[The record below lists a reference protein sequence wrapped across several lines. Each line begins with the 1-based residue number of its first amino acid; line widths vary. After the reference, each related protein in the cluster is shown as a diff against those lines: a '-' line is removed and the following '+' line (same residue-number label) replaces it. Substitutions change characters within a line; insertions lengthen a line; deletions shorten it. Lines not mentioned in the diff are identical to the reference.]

1 MNRLSKEKKNQLVL
15 VGIVF
20 AIVLVGLWFGL
31 ISVLQKKAAQIAKDR
46 DAAEQKLTLVRNS
59 IANAGALEAQVG
71 EAAARLAKLE
81 TSMASGD
88 LYSWA
93 INTLRQFKQPY
104 DRVEI
109 PQFSQIDGPKA
120 TSMLAGFP
128 YQQASLSIGG
138 TAYFT
143 DFGQFLADFENRF
156 PYVRVQNLQLEPL
169 AAVAAS
175 PSEHGKLSFRMD
187 IIALVKPGA

>member
-1 MNRLSKEKKNQLVL
+1 MNRLSKEKRNQLVL
-15 VGIVF
+15 VGIAF

-31 ISVLQKKAAQIAKDR
+31 ISVLQNKVAKIAKNR
-46 DAAEQKLTLVRNS
+46 DAAQQKLKMVQIS
-59 IANAGALEAQVG
+59 IANAEALEAEVG
-71 EAAARLAKLE
+71 EASARLSKLE
-81 TSMASGD
+81 SSMASGD

-104 DRVEI
+104 EKVEI

-120 TSMLAGFP
+120 TSLLAGFP
-128 YQQASLSIGG
+128 YQQASLTIGG
-138 TAYFT
+138 TAYFA

-169 AAVAAS
+169 APAAAS
-175 PSEHGKLSFRMD
+175 PDEHGKLSFRMD